1 MVRCSRGLVQCERVI
16 TMTLKTPSEFQD
28 LGWFHPTDFHY
39 FQSEEISI
47 WLAIGKLQ

>member
-1 MVRCSRGLVQCERVI
+1 MVKCSAELVQCEKVI

-28 LGWFHPTDFHY
+28 LGWFHLTEFHY

-47 WLAIGKLQ
+47 WVATGTLQ